1 MGLPALGPRA
11 DELSIHAS
19 KARSG
24 VPRVSVREGSWS
36 YRADTQAVLFSP
48 VDGM

>member
-24 VPRVSVREGSWS
+24 VPRVSVREGNSVP
-36 YRADTQAVLFSP
+36 RADTQAELISP